1 MAASL
6 IGMTLP
12 SWASHLEYK
21 LAPPPLL
28 LVQAFVNTLDLDLR
42 TDVLA
47 HADEARAWLAEA
59 GLRDPGPGSPVQ
71 ADPDFAADLQLGPG
85 LARDLLERPQL
96 GFGKRL
102 AVGVVRDHGAQAPPD
117 VAG

>member
-1 MAASL
+1 MSGGHGWRQLRKLVIMTASL

-12 SWASHLEYK
+12 SWASHLEHK

-47 HADEARAWLAEA
+47 HADEARAWLADA
-59 GLRDPGPGSPVQ
+59 GLRDPAAAGLRRGPP
-71 ADPDFAADLQLGPG
+71 AGPRRSG
-85 LARDLLERPQL
+85 RAC
-96 GFGKRL
+96 
-102 AVGVVRDHGAQAPPD
+102 AP
-117 VAG
+117 